1 MEAVDDEILYR
12 FQSPTE
18 CLKLFVNGFWMLANK
33 KKQDKEVVVLPDGR
47 IDLFF
52 SHSDKEPY
60 HVLLLG
66 LTSKP
71 ELAAILSG
79 TQTFAVSFTPL
90 GAEYLLEEEVAGLVD
105 TVMDLPADFWG
116 LTDTVLDHFDTFCQT
131 LTQILEN
138 RIPENPDSRKQA
150 LFHLLEITAGNIPV
164 QDLGEQLHWNPRQIN
179 RYFNKQF
186 GVPVKSYASILR
198 FRSTFNQIREGKL
211 YPEQHFSDQSHFI
224 REIRKLSGVSPKELY
239 KNKNDRFIQF
249 STLDEH

>member
-1 MEAVDDEILYR
+1 METVSEDIAYR
-12 FQSPTE
+12 FQSPPE
-18 CLKLFVNGFWMLANK
+18 QLKPFVNGFWMLRNNRNE
-33 KKQDKEVVVLPDGR
+33 DKEVVVLPDGR

-52 SHSDKEPY
+52 SSSDSEPY
-60 HVLLLG
+60 HVLLVG

-71 ELAAILSG
+71 ELAAILAG

-105 TVMDLPADFWG
+105 SVRDLPGDFWG
-116 LTDTVLDHFDTFCQT
+116 LNATVLENFERFCQIAT
-131 LTQILEN
+131 HILE
-138 RIPENPDSRKQA
+138 RRVPVETDLRKKE
-150 LFHLLEITAGNIPV
+150 LFRWLDHTDGNIPV
-164 QDLGEQLHWNPRQIN
+164 QELGEQLHWNPRQIN

-186 GVPVKSYASILR
+186 GVSVKSYASILR

-224 REIRKLSGVSPKELY
+224 REIRKLAGVSPKELF